1 MTSTTKARQKT
12 AALRGSQDQP
22 STNASISIMRF
33 VVAGF
38 VWLLI
43 AIALGASGVLQRIK
57 PPAPQLIIIGLV
69 IAMLAAYATTAR
81 FREWL
86 RELDLRALI
95 ALHLTRFVGFYFLYL
110 YRKGQL
116 PRAFAIPAGWGDI
129 VIATFALV
137 LLVAWSRVG
146 RQRGALLLWN
156 ALVVADAAKQ
166 ALVDP
171 ASMSA
176 LLRLP
181 LSLLVT
187 FFVPL
192 IIGSHLLIFARLRI
206 RK

>member
-1 MTSTTKARQKT
+1 
-12 AALRGSQDQP
+12 
-22 STNASISIMRF
+22 MRF
-33 VVAGF
+33 VVTGL

-43 AIALGASGVLQRIK
+43 AIALGATEASRHIR

-69 IAMLAAYATTAR
+69 IALLLAYAISAR

-86 RELDLRALI
+86 RELDLRAVI

-116 PRAFAIPAGWGDI
+116 PGAFAIPAGWGDI
-129 VIATFALV
+129 VIATSALV

-146 RQRGALLLWN
+146 RQRGALFFWN
-156 ALVVADAAKQ
+156 ALGLLDILFVVADAAKQ
-166 ALVDP
+166 ALTDP
-171 ASMSA
+171 ASMAA

-187 FFVPL
+187 FLVPL
-192 IIGSHLLIFARLRI
+192 IIASHLLIFARLRI
-206 RK
+206 RQ

>member
-1 MTSTTKARQKT
+1 
-12 AALRGSQDQP
+12 
-22 STNASISIMRF
+22 MRF

-43 AIALGASGVLQRIK
+43 AIALGASGALQRIK

-69 IAMLAAYATTAR
+69 IALLAAYVINAR

-116 PRAFAIPAGWGDI
+116 PGGFAVPAGCGDI
-129 VIATFALV
+129 IIATFALV

-146 RQRGALLLWN
+146 RQRGVLLLWN
-156 ALVVADAAKQ
+156 ALGLLDILFVVADAANQ
-166 ALVDP
+166 ALTAP
-171 ASMSA
+171 AAMAA

-187 FFVPL
+187 FLVPL
-192 IIGSHLLIFARLRI
+192 IIASHLLIFARLRTQG
-206 RK
+206 KVTSDE

>member
-1 MTSTTKARQKT
+1 
-12 AALRGSQDQP
+12 
-22 STNASISIMRF
+22 MRF

-43 AIALGASGVLQRIK
+43 AIALGASGALQRIK

-69 IAMLAAYATTAR
+69 IAMLTAYATNAQ

-129 VIATFALV
+129 VIAIFALV
-137 LLVAWSRVG
+137 LLLAWSRVG

-156 ALVVADAAKQ
+156 ALGLLDILFVVADAAKQ
-166 ALVDP
+166 ALGDP
-171 ASMSA
+171 TSMAA

-187 FFVPL
+187 FLVPL

>member
-1 MTSTTKARQKT
+1 
-12 AALRGSQDQP
+12 
-22 STNASISIMRF
+22 MRF

-38 VWLLI
+38 VWLVI
-43 AIALGASGVLQRIK
+43 AIALGGSGALQYIK

-69 IAMLAAYATTAR
+69 IALLAAYAINAR

-116 PRAFAIPAGWGDI
+116 PAGFAVPAGCGDI

-156 ALVVADAAKQ
+156 ALGLLDILFVVADAANQ
-166 ALVDP
+166 ALTAP
-171 ASMSA
+171 GSMAA

-187 FFVPL
+187 FLVPL

-206 RK
+206 QGK